1 MCGFGSFASV
11 NTERCCCSP
20 ALSRLSFA
28 PRTTSASRRARSPS
42 AAARAIKFLLVVRS
56 YEDDDDEGVAV
67 VAVDLLDK
75 LLGCFGVRATR
86 AASGDW
92 SCCVGVA
99 SEEDEVGDL
108 ARFFWGGTSAGRV
121 TGGILSSGSVSRVLL
136 LAVRSSER
144 SVIIMGS
151 KWGRER
157 SESAPR
163 IELDWVDIPRHA

>member
-1 MCGFGSFASV
+1 MSGFGSFASV
-11 NTERCCCSP
+11 NTERCCSP

-56 YEDDDDEGVAV
+56 YEDDDEGVAV
-67 VAVDLLDK
+67 MAVDLLDK
-75 LLGCFGVRATR
+75 QLGCFGVSATR

-99 SEEDEVGDL
+99 SVEEDAVGDV
-108 ARFFWGGTSAGRV
+108 ARFFWRGTSAGRV
-121 TGGILSSGSVSRVLL
+121 TGGILSSGSVSRVFL